1 MYVQSSRNP
10 VQKVLLLWL
19 THPTHVYDDV
29 CNACRDTNFWATA
42 SSSVWFLAF
51 AFLRESSVLGKRI
64 MGQFR
69 YN

>member
-29 CNACRDTNFWATA
+29 CNACRDTDSWATA
-42 SSSVWFLAF
+42 SLFVWFLAF
-51 AFLRESSVLGKRI
+51 RSLRESSDLGKRI
-64 MGQFR
+64 WG
-69 YN
+69 

>member
-29 CNACRDTNFWATA
+29 CNACRDTYKFLGNSFILRMVPGIHV
-42 SSSVWFLAF
+42 SS
-51 AFLRESSVLGKRI
+51 G
-64 MGQFR
+64 G
-69 YN
+69 